1 MKVREVM
8 TSDVQVARPTDT
20 IQAVAQQMAQ
30 LDVGSMPICDGRRI
44 QGMVTDRD
52 ITVRGVA
59 QGLQGDT
66 PITQVMTGNLE
77 YVMADDDLDQAH
89 DKMSAAHVRRLPVVD
104 QNQELVG
111 IVAMADLARQD
122 DDREVGATVQEI
134 SEARPNN

>member
-89 DKMSAAHVRRLPVVD
+89 DKMSAAHVRRLPVID

-122 DDREVGATVQEI
+122 EDREVGATVQEI

>member
-20 IQAVAQQMAQ
+20 IQNVAQQMAQ
-30 LDVGSMPICDGRRI
+30 LDVGSMPVCDGRRI

-52 ITVRGVA
+52 ITVRAVA
-59 QGLQGDT
+59 QGLQADT
-66 PITQVMTGNLE
+66 PVTQVMTGNLE

-122 DDREVGATVQEI
+122 SDKEVGATVEEI
-134 SEARPNN
+134 SMAPPNN